1 VDKASFPSVFFCYK
15 QIKRELLGYLRFFV
29 LINREDENY
38 KEVQYMIVGVMKEKT
53 KLTPNGIKILM
64 VESFVKINPT
74 DPLML
79 AKQVARRKRN

>member
-1 VDKASFPSVFFCYK
+1 
-15 QIKRELLGYLRFFV
+15 
-29 LINREDENY
+29 
-38 KEVQYMIVGVMKEKT
+38 MIVGVMKEKT

-79 AKQVARRKRN
+79 AKQVARRKRNWPDSSGMSLVRVDVSRWVMKEILLFFMNRESEN